1 MDKAGRSLSRIPT
14 VSWIVHA
21 GLLTG
26 SILHTGLAADAAP
39 GLAIFLA
46 AFQQAL
52 HPLTSSMSS
61 GALPDAGGDP
71 PAPRGKKGAGGSAL
85 PPGTAPDP
93 AAQGVYVNTPRIKR
107 RPSAPTGCPCPI
119 RTRCSCGS
127 LPGGRPVG
135 QPDPV
140 GLRVRRWQAA
150 RQKAAYPP
158 AAPLQ
163 HTTRSRRIPA
173 APSPAFPRGENFSR
187 LGRAAVSSG
196 QVKTFLTRGEG
207 PQGTPCDA

>member
-61 GALPDAGGDP
+61 GALPDAGGDS
-71 PAPRGKKGAGGSAL
+71 PAPGGKKGAGGSAL

-107 RPSAPTGCPCPI
+107 RPSAPPGGPCPI
-119 RTRCSCGS
+119 RTRFSFGP
-127 LPGGRPVG
+127 LLGGRSVG
-135 QPDPV
+135 QPVPGRVKSQAVASRPAESRIPSSFTSAAPGPVPLHPRSTRPDPAASPQRPLPHFPV
-140 GLRVRRWQAA
+140 GKIFRV
-150 RQKAAYPP
+150 KGGM
-158 AAPLQ
+158 
-163 HTTRSRRIPA
+163 RS
-173 APSPAFPRGENFSR
+173 
-187 LGRAAVSSG
+187 
-196 QVKTFLTRGEG
+196 
-207 PQGTPCDA
+207 